1 MLHGNT
7 FSKLQMFT
15 VYFLWYSILISF
27 LRCHHQESRWISYQL
42 YVIVF
47 LFITLG
53 LTLFVYCRWLI
64 IPLSSVGSDDL
75 KLLLSIFI
83 YLSLHFFKLVTT
95 YTFTVQWLFVSLYKP
110 KWLAMFPFRQKSY
123 IIWLWFRTTSD
134 VPVR

>member
-83 YLSLHFFKLVTT
+83 YLSLHFFKLITT
-95 YTFTVQWLFVSLYKP
+95 SSGCSCVFISPNDWPCFRLDRSL
-110 KWLAMFPFRQKSY
+110 